1 MESRESGTIYFIAG
15 LLLGGI
21 VGAGVGLFV
30 APEAGEKTIARLK
43 KEGGKL
49 VKRSLDA
56 IDDFEK
62 DQVGPAVDKV
72 AKQIKTKVADVRAD
86 VKAAI

>member
-1 MESRESGTIYFIAG
+1 MESRDSGTIYFIAG

-21 VGAGVGLFV
+21 VGAGVGLLV
-30 APEAGEKTIARLK
+30 APEAGERTIAKLK

-56 IDDFEK
+56 IDDFERLE
-62 DQVGPAVDKV
+62 VEPVVDKV
-72 AKQIKTKVADVRAD
+72 SKQIKTKVADVRAD
-86 VKAAI
+86 VKAAL

>member
-49 VKRSLDA
+49 VKKSLDA

-62 DQVGPAVDKV
+62 LQVEPAIENVT
-72 AKQIKTKVADVRAD
+72 KQVKTRVADVRAD
-86 VKAAI
+86 VKAAL

>member
-1 MESRESGTIYFIAG
+1 MESRDSGTIYFIAG

-21 VGAGVGLFV
+21 VGAGVGLLV
-30 APEAGEKTIARLK
+30 APEAGERTLAKLK

-49 VKRSLDA
+49 VKKSLDA

-62 DQVGPAVDKV
+62 DQVEPVIDKYS
-72 AKQIKTKVADVRAD
+72 KQIKTKVAGVRAD
-86 VKAAI
+86 VKAAF

>member
-1 MESRESGTIYFIAG
+1 MESRDSGTIYFIAG

-21 VGAGVGLFV
+21 VGAGVGLLV
-30 APEAGEKTIARLK
+30 APEAGERTLAKLK

-49 VKRSLDA
+49 VKKSLDA

-62 DQVGPAVDKV
+62 DQVEPVIDKYS
-72 AKQIKTKVADVRAD
+72 KQIKTKVAGVRAD
-86 VKAAI
+86 VKAAL